1 MWWKWKKMR
10 PFPVTWFCCS
20 RAERTQRVLSLQ
32 PVWMESPTIKWD
44 YVGFI
49 CLLCIFRR
57 KKTFWHSRNF
67 RKALNTLCFNIT
79 NCCSGK
85 KWYKHSKR
93 LIVYWKYYN
102 HWLRHPA
109 LKKKVNNKHLFSFFK
124 SYFHVALVFV
134 ASSWPPDRRCVTIC
148 KLSTLESGSVTFYGF
163 LIIIIY
169 SHLTCREI
177 RVNKQYPSPW
187 GNLSPGILQ
196 ALWVKVQRQCCDS
209 TAFHTIRD
217 ARNKN

>member
-1 MWWKWKKMR
+1 MVEVEEDET
-10 PFPVTWFCCS
+10 FPCDLILLQSSREDATCFVTT
-20 RAERTQRVLSLQ
+20 ASLDG
-32 PVWMESPTIKWD
+32 ESNHK
-44 YVGFI
+44 VR
-49 CLLCIFRR
+49 LCWIHLPLMYFQK